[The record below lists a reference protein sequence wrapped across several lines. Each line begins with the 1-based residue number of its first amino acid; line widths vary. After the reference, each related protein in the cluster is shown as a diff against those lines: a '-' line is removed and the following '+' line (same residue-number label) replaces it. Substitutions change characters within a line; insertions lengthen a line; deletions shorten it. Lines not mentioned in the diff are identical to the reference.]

1 MLDKIESEDLVRAMA
16 DDTFHLAEESKV
28 ALPLK
33 NLIGMVVVAAIAV
46 FTYTQAI
53 NRITALEGTVELI
66 NVEVEENDTWIDEF
80 QPPKEVQATVERV
93 RELEIQVAV
102 IKTQLE
108 SLK

>member
-1 MLDKIESEDLVRAMA
+1 MS

-80 QPPKEVQATVERV
+80 EPPKEVQATVNRV
-93 RELEIQVAV
+93 RELEIQVA
-102 IKTQLE
+102 ILQTQLE

>member
-1 MLDKIESEDLVRAMA
+1 MSDE
-16 DDTFHLAEESKV
+16 TFHLAEESKV

-53 NRITALEGTVELI
+53 NRLTAVENAVKII
-66 NVEVEENDTWIDEF
+66 NVEVEENDTWIDNF

-93 RELEIQVAV
+93 RELEIKVA
-102 IKTQLE
+102 ILQTELDG
-108 SLK
+108 LK

>member
-1 MLDKIESEDLVRAMA
+1 MRVMA

-53 NRITALEGTVELI
+53 NRLTAVENAVDII
-66 NVEVEENDTWIDEF
+66 NVEVEENDAWIDSFE
-80 QPPKEVQATVERV
+80 PPKEVQATVDRV
-93 RELEIQVAV
+93 RELEIQVA
-102 IKTQLE
+102 ILQTRLDQL
-108 SLK
+108 LK

>member
-1 MLDKIESEDLVRAMA
+1 MS

-33 NLIGMVVVAAIAV
+33 NLIRMVIVAAVAV

-102 IKTQLE
+102 IRTQLE

>member
-1 MLDKIESEDLVRAMA
+1 MS

-33 NLIGMVVVAAIAV
+33 NLIGMVVVAAISV

-53 NRITALEGTVELI
+53 NRITALEGMVELI
-66 NVEVEENDTWIDEF
+66 NVEVEENDSWIDDF

-102 IKTQLE
+102 LQTRLDQL
-108 SLK
+108 LK

>member
-1 MLDKIESEDLVRAMA
+1 MSE
-16 DDTFHLAEESKV
+16 DTFHLAEESKV

-53 NRITALEGTVELI
+53 NRLTAVENAVRII
-66 NVEVEENDTWIDEF
+66 NVEVEENDAWIDNF

-93 RELEIQVAV
+93 RELEVKVAV
-102 IKTQLE
+102 LQTRLNQL
-108 SLK
+108 LK

>member
-1 MLDKIESEDLVRAMA
+1 MA

-33 NLIGMVVVAAIAV
+33 NLTGMVVVAAIAV

-53 NRITALEGTVELI
+53 NRLTAVENSVEII
-66 NVEVEENDTWIDEF
+66 NVEVEENDTWIDNF

-93 RELEIQVAV
+93 RELEIKVAV
-102 IKTQLE
+102 LETRLNQL
-108 SLK
+108 LK

>member
-1 MLDKIESEDLVRAMA
+1 MS

-53 NRITALEGTVELI
+53 NRITSLESTVELI

-102 IKTQLE
+102 IQTQLE

>member
-1 MLDKIESEDLVRAMA
+1 MSEY
-16 DDTFHLAEESKV
+16 TFHLAEESKV

>member
-1 MLDKIESEDLVRAMA
+1 MP

-53 NRITALEGTVELI
+53 NRLTAVENSLKII
-66 NVEVEENDTWIDEF
+66 NVEVEENDTWIDNFE
-80 QPPKEVQATVERV
+80 PPKEVQATVERV
-93 RELEIQVAV
+93 RELEIQVA
-102 IKTQLE
+102 ILQTELK
-108 SLK
+108 SLR

>member
-1 MLDKIESEDLVRAMA
+1 MA
-16 DDTFHLAEESKV
+16 DETLHLAEESKV

-53 NRITALEGTVELI
+53 NRLTAVENAVKII
-66 NVEVEENDTWIDEF
+66 NVEVEENDTWIDNF

-93 RELEIQVAV
+93 RELEVQVA
-102 IKTQLE
+102 ILQTRLDQL
-108 SLK
+108 LK

>member
-1 MLDKIESEDLVRAMA
+1 MA
-16 DDTFHLAEESKV
+16 EDTFHLAEESKV

-53 NRITALEGTVELI
+53 NRLTAVENAVKII
-66 NVEVEENDTWIDEF
+66 NVEVEENDTWIDNF

-102 IKTQLE
+102 LKTELE

>member
-1 MLDKIESEDLVRAMA
+1 MA
-16 DDTFHLAEESKV
+16 EDTFHLAEESKV

-53 NRITALEGTVELI
+53 NRLTAVENAVKII
-66 NVEVEENDTWIDEF
+66 NVEVEENDTWIDNF
-80 QPPKEVQATVERV
+80 QPPKEVQVTVERV

-102 IKTQLE
+102 LKTELE

>member
-1 MLDKIESEDLVRAMA
+1 MA

>member
-1 MLDKIESEDLVRAMA
+1 MA

-53 NRITALEGTVELI
+53 NRITSLESTVELI

-102 IKTQLE
+102 IQTQLE

>member
-1 MLDKIESEDLVRAMA
+1 MA

-53 NRITALEGTVELI
+53 NRLTAVENAVEII
-66 NVEVEENDTWIDEF
+66 NVEVEENDTWIDNF

-93 RELEIQVAV
+93 RELEVQVAV
-102 IKTQLE
+102 LQTRLDQL
-108 SLK
+108 LK

>member
-1 MLDKIESEDLVRAMA
+1 MADKIESEDLVRVMP

-33 NLIGMVVVAAIAV
+33 NLIGMVIVAAVAV

-102 IKTQLE
+102 IQTQLE

>member
-1 MLDKIESEDLVRAMA
+1 MA

-53 NRITALEGTVELI
+53 NRITSLESTVELI

>member
-1 MLDKIESEDLVRAMA
+1 MS

-33 NLIGMVVVAAIAV
+33 NLIGMVIVAAVAV

-80 QPPKEVQATVERV
+80 EPPKEVQATVNRV

-102 IKTQLE
+102 LQTRLDQL
-108 SLK
+108 LK

>member
-1 MLDKIESEDLVRAMA
+1 MS

-33 NLIGMVVVAAIAV
+33 NLIGMVIVAAVAV

-53 NRITALEGTVELI
+53 NRITVLEGMVELI
-66 NVEVEENDTWIDEF
+66 NVEVEENDSWIDEF
-80 QPPKEVQATVERV
+80 QPPKEVLATVERV
-93 RELEIQVAV
+93 RELEIQVA
-102 IKTQLE
+102 ILRTQIE

>member
-1 MLDKIESEDLVRAMA
+1 MA

-53 NRITALEGTVELI
+53 NRLTAVENSVEII
-66 NVEVEENDTWIDEF
+66 NVEVEENDTWIDNF

-93 RELEIQVAV
+93 RELEIKVAV
-102 IKTQLE
+102 LETRLNQL
-108 SLK
+108 LK

>member
-1 MLDKIESEDLVRAMA
+1 MA

-33 NLIGMVVVAAIAV
+33 NLIGMVIVAAVAV

-66 NVEVEENDTWIDEF
+66 NVEVEENDTWIDNF

-93 RELEIQVAV
+93 RELEVQVA
-102 IKTQLE
+102 ILQTRLDQL
-108 SLK
+108 LK